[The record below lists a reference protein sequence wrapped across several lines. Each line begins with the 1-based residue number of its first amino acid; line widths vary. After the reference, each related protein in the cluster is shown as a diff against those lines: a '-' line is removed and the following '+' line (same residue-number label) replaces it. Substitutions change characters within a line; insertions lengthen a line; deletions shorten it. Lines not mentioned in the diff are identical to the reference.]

1 MKTMKKCK
9 KCGFELK
16 ETNVVKSVKVGTN
29 AEKDIAKGDSIISVD
44 DRVVKNR
51 SEIEN
56 ALVGKENCKITV
68 LHNAQRKSIDIESP
82 ETYINDIEFKTENV
96 CLKCGKKQS
105 SNKIPIIA
113 AIFMLAAGAGAYFI
127 FSNKQNKSSSEISDV
142 ASVLSEEDLSANVA
156 EAETETLEQESEGVF
171 TSYLPDPTV
180 AKLKE
185 ILESNELD
193 EESEQ
198 KPENIV
204 YDLQALQS
212 TRTRKKSS
220 RGSSS
225 TNNSIEDM
233 IQNYE
238 ELKDTF
244 IGIDNI
250 SEYKS
255 NLGAKIYFKY
265 GSYLDIGNSAVEA
278 EKYLLV
284 AKVESDKKEYA
295 SILLTLNDLLSEIP
309 EEKRSSANFNIMGYA
324 DATLFNGKV
333 EISERSERFNTELSL
348 KRAESIKNILIGK
361 DFNISP
367 DRIITEGLGYSKN
380 PDETE
385 NLEQYRRVDIVVS
398 Y

>member
-1 MKTMKKCK
+1 
-9 KCGFELK
+9 
-16 ETNVVKSVKVGTN
+16 
-29 AEKDIAKGDSIISVD
+29 
-44 DRVVKNR
+44 
-51 SEIEN
+51 
-56 ALVGKENCKITV
+56 
-68 LHNAQRKSIDIESP
+68 
-82 ETYINDIEFKTENV
+82 
-96 CLKCGKKQS
+96 
-105 SNKIPIIA
+105 
-113 AIFMLAAGAGAYFI
+113 
-127 FSNKQNKSSSEISDV
+127 
-142 ASVLSEEDLSANVA
+142 
-156 EAETETLEQESEGVF
+156 
-171 TSYLPDPTV
+171 
-180 AKLKE
+180 
-185 ILESNELD
+185 
-193 EESEQ
+193 
-198 KPENIV
+198 
-204 YDLQALQS
+204 
-212 TRTRKKSS
+212 
-220 RGSSS
+220 
-225 TNNSIEDM
+225 M

-255 NLGAKIYFKY
+255 NLGAKVYFKY

-367 DRIITEGLGYSKN
+367 DRIITKGLGYSKN

>member
-96 CLKCGKKQS
+96 CPKCGKKQS

-113 AIFMLAAGAGAYFI
+113 AILLAAGAGAYFI

-212 TRTRKKSS
+212 TRTRKSLQ
-220 RGSSS
+220 
-225 TNNSIEDM
+225 E
-233 IQNYE
+233 
-238 ELKDTF
+238 
-244 IGIDNI
+244 
-250 SEYKS
+250 
-255 NLGAKIYFKY
+255 
-265 GSYLDIGNSAVEA
+265 AVQA
-278 EKYLLV
+278 
-284 AKVESDKKEYA
+284 
-295 SILLTLNDLLSEIP
+295 
-309 EEKRSSANFNIMGYA
+309 
-324 DATLFNGKV
+324 
-333 EISERSERFNTELSL
+333 
-348 KRAESIKNILIGK
+348 
-361 DFNISP
+361 
-367 DRIITEGLGYSKN
+367 RII
-380 PDETE
+380 P
-385 NLEQYRRVDIVVS
+385 
-398 Y
+398 